1 MYVHC
6 FMFQPLSLSCVP
18 VTETELLH
26 RSPSRATRVWIVF
39 LLYNYYFFCSVVN
52 VKNHFPHCLIFSFLC
67 YLCVCRRKT
76 NYKSQ
81 PFFVHML
88 VNWLKYLSLLLG
100 IGVDRGRWEEKKM
113 KKKPYISVSSSDG
126 LDAYRVILV
135 TYISAAYITE
145 QLKRNNGVTFA
156 PCFLVVFMCGTKV

>member
-6 FMFQPLSLSCVP
+6 FMFQPLPLSCVP
-18 VTETELLH
+18 VTETDLLH

-39 LLYNYYFFCSVVN
+39 FFIIIIFLFCRECEKSFSSLSYF
-52 VKNHFPHCLIFSFLC
+52 LFLC

>member
-1 MYVHC
+1 MIKI
-6 FMFQPLSLSCVP
+6 L
-18 VTETELLH
+18 E
-26 RSPSRATRVWIVF
+26 PSFGDWGGQGTV
-39 LLYNYYFFCSVVN
+39 
-52 VKNHFPHCLIFSFLC
+52 
-67 YLCVCRRKT
+67 RRK
-76 NYKSQ
+76 
-81 PFFVHML
+81 
-88 VNWLKYLSLLLG
+88 
-100 IGVDRGRWEEKKM
+100 KKM